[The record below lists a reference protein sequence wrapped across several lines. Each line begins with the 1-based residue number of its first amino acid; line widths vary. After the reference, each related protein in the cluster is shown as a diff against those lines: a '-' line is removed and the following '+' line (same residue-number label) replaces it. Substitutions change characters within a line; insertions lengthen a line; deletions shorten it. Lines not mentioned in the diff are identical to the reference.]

1 MANRFDIQLNDN
13 DIVISNSD
21 LILVE
26 SDDQHIV
33 DTINAAPGWWKE
45 NPTDGVA
52 IMQYLKGRDIQQ
64 ELERSMK
71 IQLQSDGY
79 KSQPVMSFDT
89 NGKLIIATNVTI

>member
-45 NPTDGVA
+45 NPSDGVS
-52 IMQYLKGRDIQQ
+52 IMSYLKGRDIQQ

-79 KSQPVMSFDT
+79 KASPKVNYDNT
-89 NGKLIIATNVTI
+89 GKLIIETNVTI